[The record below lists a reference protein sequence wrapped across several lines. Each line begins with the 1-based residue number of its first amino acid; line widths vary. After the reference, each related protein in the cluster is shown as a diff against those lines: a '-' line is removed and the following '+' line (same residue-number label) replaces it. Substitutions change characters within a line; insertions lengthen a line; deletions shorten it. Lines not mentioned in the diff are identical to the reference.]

1 MRRDASTHGRGET
14 ERMANARQARTD
26 GTASERGG
34 RSGPSAGSEMT
45 DAADGA
51 PGAAAETPAAEGLF
65 DRVLV
70 VVDEGAAG
78 RAAAETA
85 VRLAAAHG
93 AAVDALYVVDM
104 VHGWDVE
111 VERREAAGEA
121 AVEEAADRGAA
132 AGVDVEPRVRY
143 GHAHEEVLDF
153 AAAHDSDLIVVGSAR
168 RTGVER
174 LIHPETLPSRVQRGA
189 DVPVMTVGPDE
200 G

>member
-1 MRRDASTHGRGET
+1 MSQDALGHGREET
-14 ERMANARQARTD
+14 ERMANAQQARTD
-26 GTASERGG
+26 GMASERGG
-34 RSGPSAGSEMT
+34 RMG
-45 DAADGA
+45 
-51 PGAAAETPAAEGLF
+51 PAAGRENGSAAVESLF

-104 VHGWDVE
+104 VHGWDME

-132 AGVDVEPRVRY
+132 AGVDVEPRFRY

-153 AAAHDSDLIVVGSAR
+153 AAAHDSDLIVLGSAR
-168 RTGVER
+168 RTGVDR

-189 DVPVMTVGPDE
+189 DVPVMTVGSDE
-200 G
+200 V